1 MITDDLIANLSK
13 WRTLPDEQYVAL
25 KADAR
30 SPEDAQRGDELTPV
44 QRNVLFNHATEP
56 AFNNEYHA
64 CKSSGTYH
72 CRACRLALF
81 RSEDKFDSGTGWP
94 SFTTPIDYRVAK
106 YTRDNSYNM
115 ERIEVHCA
123 NCGGHQGHVFND
135 GPTPTGLRFC
145 INSASIILI
154 PARSE

>member
-1 MITDDLIANLSK
+1 MTTDDLIANLSK
-13 WRTLPDEQYVAL
+13 WRALPDEQYVAL

-30 SPEDAQRGDELTPV
+30 SPEDARRGDELTPV

-64 CKSSGTYH
+64 CKNSGTYH

-94 SFTTPIDYRVAK
+94 SFTAPIDYRVAK

-154 PARSE
+154 PACGE